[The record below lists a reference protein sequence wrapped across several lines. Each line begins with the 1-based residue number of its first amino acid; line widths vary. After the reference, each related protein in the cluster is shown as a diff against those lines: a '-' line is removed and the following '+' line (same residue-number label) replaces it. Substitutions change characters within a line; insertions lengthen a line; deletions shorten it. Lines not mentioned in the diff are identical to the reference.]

1 MFEGI
6 GRIAGPLIQNQQY
19 RIVAFGNYSAA
30 KRSVL
35 LKRFM
40 MPGVISS
47 DSIAKKQERKPE
59 QYSVEVSL
67 PDHIAKIAN

>member
-1 MFEGI
+1 
-6 GRIAGPLIQNQQY
+6 
-19 RIVAFGNYSAA
+19 
-30 KRSVL
+30 
-35 LKRFM
+35 M